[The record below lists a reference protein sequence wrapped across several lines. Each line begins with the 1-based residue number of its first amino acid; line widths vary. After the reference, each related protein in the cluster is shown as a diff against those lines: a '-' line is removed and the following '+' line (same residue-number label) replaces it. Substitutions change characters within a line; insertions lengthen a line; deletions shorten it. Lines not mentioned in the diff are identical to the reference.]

1 MNPEEISV
9 SEEIKT
15 SEENKNEKQENKSKK
30 DSKKTKKYE
39 DEIANLTMLLG
50 AEKEKSMRIQAEMM
64 NFKRRKED
72 EVASMYKYANEDIL
86 KKLVNIVDNFE
97 RALSLEN
104 EENKEFLKG
113 FNMIYTNILNILTE
127 NEVKEIV
134 CLNEP
139 FDPTFHQA
147 VLTETREGVE
157 PGIVVEVLQKG
168 YMYKDKVL
176 RATMVKVSE

>member
-1 MNPEEISV
+1 MNPEEINV
-9 SEEIKT
+9 SENEHEEIETKPKK
-15 SEENKNEKQENKSKK
+15 ENKKNKKL
-30 DSKKTKKYE
+30 E
-39 DEIANLTMLLG
+39 LEEEIYNLTVLL
-50 AEKEKSMRIQAEMM
+50 AEEKEKSMRIQAEMM

-72 EVASMYKYANEDIL
+72 EVTNIYKYANEDIL

-97 RALSLEN
+97 RALSLET

-113 FNMIYTNILNILTE
+113 FNMIYTNILNILKE

-139 FDPTFHQA
+139 FDPAFHQA
-147 VLTETREGVE
+147 VLTEKHEGVE
-157 PGIVVEVLQKG
+157 PGVVVEVLQKG

-176 RATMVKVSE
+176 RTTMVKVSE

>member
-1 MNPEEISV
+1 MNPEEINVSEEV
-9 SEEIKT
+9 NTSEEIK
-15 SEENKNEKQENKSKK
+15 EEKTETKPKK
-30 DSKKTKKYE
+30 DKKNKKYE
-39 DEIANLTMLLG
+39 EEIANLTMLLG
-50 AEKEKSMRIQAEMM
+50 EEKEKSMRIQAEMM

-113 FNMIYTNILNILTE
+113 FNMIYTSILNILTE

-147 VLTETREGVE
+147 VLTEVREGVE
-157 PGIVVEVLQKG
+157 PGVVVEVLQKG

>member
-1 MNPEEISV
+1 MNPEEINV
-9 SEEIKT
+9 SEE
-15 SEENKNEKQENKSKK
+15 KNEKIETETKQKKENKKN
-30 DSKKTKKYE
+30 KKYE
-39 DEIANLTMLLG
+39 EEIENLTMLLG

-86 KKLVNIVDNFE
+86 KKLVNIIDNFE
-97 RALSLEN
+97 RALSLES

-127 NEVKEIV
+127 NEVVEIV

-139 FDPTFHQA
+139 FDPNFHQA